1 MTQGAVSG
9 PTARPNTL
17 GLINFQNLSVAGVS
31 ESRESENEIEIESQG
46 PPFSIYDGKI
56 DIPMS
61 F

>member
-31 ESRESENEIEIESQG
+31 ESRESENEIEIESQT

>member
-1 MTQGAVSG
+1 MTQARRQGAVSG

-31 ESRESENEIEIESQG
+31 ESRESEIESQS